1 MSRALKLDMQRAPVQ
16 DKQDRAELEWSD
28 GSGGRGAVD
37 VVAVGAGRAGLA
49 TAVFQTE
56 SWESALCIVPEEFA
70 ERRLESPWTGRHL
83 VRSLGLPPRDS

>member
-1 MSRALKLDMQRAPVQ
+1 VQ

-70 ERRLESPWTGRHL
+70 ERRLESPWTGRHF